1 MTSSLITY
9 FGYLVVV
16 GVVSSLAT
24 ALLILIGNT
33 GLNLTRASRAQARE
47 QRRAEEAQWRT
58 GKQAEK
64 QKITNRY
71 LFTILRLFFLG
82 SLFASTPILLSPTY
96 FLFPSRLTAVGVAL
110 FSACLGAVG
119 LTFYCLAVGHT
130 FRYKKLLDL
139 E

>member
-1 MTSSLITY
+1 MNSSLISY

-16 GVVSSLAT
+16 GVGSSLAT
-24 ALLILIGNT
+24 VLLIFIGNR
-33 GLNLTRASRAQARE
+33 GLNLTRASRTQAKE
-47 QRRAEEAQWRT
+47 KRRAEEEQWRT

-64 QKITNRY
+64 QEITNRY

-82 SLFASTPILLSPTY
+82 SLFVSSPALLSPTY
-96 FLFPSRLTAVGVAL
+96 YLYPSRLIAAGVSL

-119 LTFYCLAVGHT
+119 LAFYFLALGYT
-130 FRYKKLLDL
+130 FRYKRLLDL

>member
-1 MTSSLITY
+1 MNSSLTTY

-24 ALLILIGNT
+24 TLLIFIGNR
-33 GLNLTRASRAQARE
+33 GFNLTRASRAQAKEKRRTEE
-47 QRRAEEAQWRT
+47 QQWRT

-64 QKITNRY
+64 QEITNRY

-82 SLFASTPILLSPTY
+82 SLFASSPALLLPTY
-96 FLFPSRLTAVGVAL
+96 FLYPSRLTVAGVSL
-110 FSACLGAVG
+110 ISACLGAVG
-119 LTFYCLAVGHT
+119 LAFYFLAVGYT